1 MPRRRTSKDPIDDML
16 DIVDDSLL
24 KVEAIEKKVAQA
36 APMDALRATQDDLR
50 GFVEAQ
56 NKEQTKRVMETV
68 DARHGLL
75 RSGVMADTE
84 KLLREH
90 LSEWMEEK
98 LKPMVEALIEE
109 REKRAKVE
117 RDMLVQRW
125 KNRFALGTA
134 ALLFI
139 VAMYQ
144 TIRPKP
150 DNARDYTRP
159 IERLNDLTGN

>member
-1 MPRRRTSKDPIDDML
+1 MPRRRTNKDPIDEML
-16 DIVDDSLL
+16 DIVDDSLE
-24 KVEAIEKKVAQA
+24 KVDAMEKRVALTA
-36 APMDALRATQDDLR
+36 TMDALRTTQDEMRL
-50 GFVEAQ
+50 FVEAQ
-56 NKEQTKRVMETV
+56 NREQTKNVMNTV
-68 DARHGLL
+68 DARLDL
-75 RSGVMADTE
+75 IRSGVMADTE

-90 LSEWMEEK
+90 LSDWMEDK